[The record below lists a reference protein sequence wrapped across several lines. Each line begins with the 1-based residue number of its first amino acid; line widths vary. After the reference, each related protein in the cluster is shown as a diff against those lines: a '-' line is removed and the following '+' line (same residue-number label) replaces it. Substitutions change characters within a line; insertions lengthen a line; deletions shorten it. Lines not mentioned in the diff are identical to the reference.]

1 MTTPHFKTV
10 ILSFVIDKHFK
21 QQKSASLEK
30 YSAPL
35 AQKSAPLVQKSAPVE
50 IMHEHRL
57 QTFANQERDCK
68 LLRTKKFGSLFFSS
82 YLCTMIY
89 EIVIG
94 ILIYAVLFVVTVLS
108 SRRKM
113 LALQQRID
121 KVRAL
126 QESQQAQSE
135 QNIRRNEAKIL
146 ELETL
151 LQKLGNENS
160 LLRLELE
167 EKKATLDYNNK
178 VAMIENEKRQQAETV
193 IFASEVYSR
202 IQECLTNGR
211 PLTHRDWTEL
221 AEMVNSVYSGF
232 TEKLFNLYRL
242 SEQDY
247 HVSLLIKVRVQPK
260 DIALLTAH
268 SKESVAST
276 RSRLYQKVFGR
287 KGSSKDWDDFV
298 LTL

>member
-1 MTTPHFKTV
+1 M
-10 ILSFVIDKHFK
+10 
-21 QQKSASLEK
+21 
-30 YSAPL
+30 
-35 AQKSAPLVQKSAPVE
+35 
-50 IMHEHRL
+50 
-57 QTFANQERDCK
+57 
-68 LLRTKKFGSLFFSS
+68 RTKIFGGFRNIV
-82 YLCTMIY
+82 YLCAMIY
-89 EIVIG
+89 EILIG
-94 ILIYAVLFVVTVLS
+94 IVLYAVLFVVTVQNS
-108 SRRKM
+108 KRKV
-113 LALQQRID
+113 LALQERLD

-126 QESQQAQSE
+126 QESQEAQS
-135 QNIRRNEAKIL
+135 QQSITQNEAKIR

-151 LQKLGNENS
+151 LQKLGDENS

-193 IFASEVYSR
+193 IFSSNIYR
-202 IQECLTNGR
+202 QIQECLNSGR
-211 PLTHRDWTEL
+211 SLTHHDWTAL
-221 AEMVNSVYSGF
+221 SEMVNSIYTGF
-232 TEKLFNLYRL
+232 TEKLYSLYRM

-276 RSRLYQKVFGR
+276 RSRLYSKVFGK

-298 LTL
+298 LTI